1 LSISSAVARR
11 CQAEI
16 NVGKMV
22 YGLYKLLMT
31 VSALP
36 FTVAVSQRRVQSIAQ
51 HVAEPIPSS
60 ISGAF
65 DRLPIKMAA
74 I

>member
-1 LSISSAVARR
+1 
-11 CQAEI
+11 
-16 NVGKMV
+16 MV
-22 YGLYKLLMT
+22 YSLYELLMT

-36 FTVAVSQRRVQSIAQ
+36 FTVAVSQKQRVQSTAKYA
-51 HVAEPIPSS
+51 VEPIPSP

-65 DRLPIKMAA
+65 DRLPINMAA